1 MAAKKKPAISLGP
14 ISDDLGRIIAKALSG
29 AQGVLKQTQAKK
41 VASKLKDKAGYMQPK
56 GNPARAAIDKAA
68 TKGEKLRVQ
77 IGRSNAKKAQMGMT
91 SEMAE
96 KHMKSMKSQGK
107 NWDGSVNKPA
117 AAGAKKNAKAGK
129 ENTKL
134 SAAFVQKAKDDKIVS
149 SYSKQIARG
158 EVMGKRATGRYEST
172 TGRVKYV
179 GKDAAKAA
187 GKESTGIEK
196 GMAKR
201 ARTDGQ
207 KNVDLK
213 KAVANAKTP
222 EAKREAR
229 KVLRAHQDRTGFR

>member
-1 MAAKKKPAISLGP
+1 MAKKPAISLGP
-14 ISDDLGRIIAKALSG
+14 IGDDLGRIISKALSG
-29 AQGVLKQTQAKK
+29 AKGMAKQSQAKK
-41 VASKLKDKAGYMQPK
+41 IVKKLESKTGYMQPK
-56 GNPARAAIDKAA
+56 GNPARSAVDKAS
-68 TKGEKLRVQ
+68 TRGEKLRTQ
-77 IGRSNAKKAQMGMT
+77 LKRTDAKWDDMNTTARMSK
-91 SEMAE
+91 
-96 KHMKSMKSQGK
+96 KHMADMKSKGK

-196 GMAKR
+196 GVAKR

-213 KAVANAKTP
+213 KAVADAKTP

>member
-1 MAAKKKPAISLGP
+1 MAKKPAIGLAP
-14 ISDDLGRIIAKALSG
+14 IGDDLSRIISKALSG
-29 AQGVLKQTQAKK
+29 AKGLVKKEQAKR
-41 VASKLKDKAGYMQPK
+41 VTQKLQNKAGFQQPK
-56 GNPARAAIDKAA
+56 GNPARTAIDNAA
-68 TKGEKLRVQ
+68 AKGEKLRVQ
-77 IGRSNAKKAQMGMT
+77 LGRSNQKRQQAGMT
-91 SEMAE
+91 TAMAE

-107 NWDGSVNKPA
+107 NWDGSVNKSA
-117 AAGAKKNAKAGK
+117 ASGAKKNAKAGK

-149 SYSKQIARG
+149 SYGKQIGRG

-172 TGRVKYV
+172 TGKVKYV

-213 KAVANAKTP
+213 KAVADAKTP

>member
-1 MAAKKKPAISLGP
+1 MAKKKPAISLGP
-14 ISDDLGRIIAKALSG
+14 ISDDLGRIISKALSG
-29 AQGVLKQTQAKK
+29 AKGMAKQGQAKK
-41 VASKLKDKAGYMQPK
+41 IVKKLESKTGYMQPK
-56 GNPARAAIDKAA
+56 GNPARAAVDKAS

-77 IGRSNAKKAQMGMT
+77 LGRSNQKKQQSGMT
-91 SEMAE
+91 TAMAD
-96 KHMKSMKSQGK
+96 KHMKSMKAQGK
-107 NWDGSVNKPA
+107 NWDGSVNKA
-117 AAGAKKNAKAGK
+117 AKDAGKKNAKAGK

-149 SYSKQIARG
+149 SYGKQIGRG

-172 TGRVKYV
+172 TGKVKYV
-179 GKDAAKAA
+179 GKDAARAA

-213 KAVANAKTP
+213 KAVADATTP